1 MSVQKF
7 YGKSSRAVLKEVR
20 AVLGD
25 DAVIIS
31 NRTNGSNV
39 EVLAM
44 AANAMD
50 SLVEAADAMPTRR
63 VDVGVRV
70 ETATEPE
77 SFENYLRLN
86 PGVRNGVYL
95 YNGILTHQYI
105 GETYNIPYKDLDLL
119 IAANTF

>member
-44 AANAMD
+44 AAND
-50 SLVEAADAMPTRR
+50 
-63 VDVGVRV
+63 GQ
-70 ETATEPE
+70 
-77 SFENYLRLN
+77 F
-86 PGVRNGVYL
+86 G
-95 YNGILTHQYI
+95 
-105 GETYNIPYKDLDLL
+105 
-119 IAANTF
+119 